1 MIKWILFFMLIPVTE
16 IYIYIQLGK
25 YAGIPATLVLILG
38 TGIAGVILTKQQGFY
53 ILKRFR
59 EDIGLGIVPGNRLL
73 DGLLILVG
81 AVLLITPGLLTDLTG
96 FSVLLP
102 FTRFY
107 IREFLKKKLRKW
119 INEGKVN
126 FYFKLR

>member
-25 YAGIPATLVLILG
+25 YAGIPATLALILG

-59 EDIGLGIVPGNRLL
+59 EDIGSGIVPGNRLL

-96 FSVLLP
+96 FSFLLP

-126 FYFKLR
+126 FYFHLR